1 MLHIK
6 SFRYQKLLDT
16 LRPEACESSISAV
29 KVWRGRYSKLEA
41 LFQLCF
47 LRRIGIKEDVISVI
61 MRENILLWGK
71 FGLQPERFQPTIR
84 HKLQKIPPYC
94 QFNLQDPSLSSPPSR
109 GGPEPTLDLIRG
121 RDGVFAHACVM
132 TSRSPPPDCSAPWY
146 SRTAASGTL
155 AFEAKR
161 SILSRIWFVQH
172 VAHRPIR

>member
-16 LRPEACESSISAV
+16 LRPEACASSISAV

-61 MRENILLWGK
+61 MRETILLWGK

-84 HKLQKIPPYC
+84 HKLQKILPYC
-94 QFNLQDPSLSSPPSR
+94 QFNLQDPSLSSPPSG

-121 RDGVFAHACVM
+121 RDGVFAHARAM
-132 TSRSPPPDCSAPWY
+132 TSRSPPPDCSAPWD

-161 SILSRIWFVQH
+161 SVLSRIWFVQH